1 VATAE
6 RRQAVEDRRRA
17 FEDRRASAVLEPP
30 PAWRLARRVM
40 VENIRPS
47 VDGGR
52 FPIKRTAGETVAV
65 TADIFADG
73 HDVIVAVLR
82 DRPVGVETAERA
94 RPGEI
99 LQGSQ
104 GSVTRSELEASAGD
118 QRNLAFSACSALP
131 RDTWRET
138 RMSPV
143 APGIDEWTATFSV
156 DGLGWHEY
164 SIVAWVDRFESW
176 RRDLQIKAAPNQDVS
191 LELLEGSL
199 LVREAAARAEQ
210 IGSTVGDSE
219 WLLMQADA
227 LADSSALDDRVAAG
241 LDADLGALMFVYADR
256 RQATRS
262 WSLRVWVD
270 RERARFGAW
279 YEMFPRSAGPDS
291 RRSGTFRE
299 ACARLSAIADM
310 GFDVLYLP
318 PIHPIGRSFRKGPN
332 NSLTAGPRDPGSP
345 WAIGSETG
353 GHAAIEPGLGTLAD
367 FESFRA
373 EAERLG
379 LEIALD
385 LAWQCSP
392 DHPWVSEHPEWF
404 RQRPDGSIKYAEN
417 PPKKYQDIY
426 PLDFACEDWRSLWD
440 ALLGVTR
447 LWIDRG
453 VRIFRV
459 DNPHTKSFGFWEWL
473 IDRIHAEHPD
483 VIFLAEAF
491 TRPKLMRHLAKAGFS
506 QSYTYFTWR
515 NTKAELE
522 AYLTELTASDV
533 REYLRP
539 NLFANT
545 PDILHEYLQHGGC
558 PAFEARLILAA
569 TLGAS
574 YGIYSGFELCEN
586 RAVRPGSEEY
596 LDSEKYQYRKRDWN
610 AAGHIAELVCQVNAI
625 RHAHP
630 ALQND
635 RSLRFLAT
643 DNPQIIAYYKRSP
656 DRRETIMTVVN
667 LDAHNMQ
674 HGFVETPIAD
684 LPPARPGAAVR
695 LSGGEDA
702 RWLARDL
709 LTDTVYLWRGE
720 WNYVRL
726 DPGTRQAHIL
736 ELTRSTSRAS
746 SRPA

>member
-1 VATAE
+1 VDIVE
-6 RRQAVEDRRRA
+6 RRQAVEDRRQA
-17 FEDRRASAVLEPP
+17 FEDRRRAPAALERP
-30 PAWRLARRVM
+30 PAERLTRRAI
-40 VENIRPS
+40 VENVRPN

-52 FPIKRTAGETVAV
+52 FPIKRTPGETVTVA
-65 TADIFADG
+65 ADIFADG

-82 DRPVGVETAERA
+82 DRHVSRWNAETAEHAEHTQRLLSNELDA
-94 RPGEI
+94 GEEVQQLP
-99 LQGSQ
+99 LQRDSAN
-104 GSVTRSELEASAGD
+104 SASSAVAGD
-118 QRNLAFSACSALP
+118 A
-131 RDTWRET
+131 WRET
-138 RMSPV
+138 RMSL
-143 APGIDEWTATFSV
+143 AAAGTDEWSAAFTV

-164 SIVAWVDRFESW
+164 SILGWIDRFETW
-176 RRDLQIKAAPNQDVS
+176 RRDLRIKAAAGQDVS
-191 LELLEGSL
+191 LELVEGAM

-210 IGSTVGDSE
+210 IGSTTADSE

-227 LADSSALDDRVAAG
+227 LSDSTPLEHRVAAG
-241 LDADLGALMFVYADR
+241 LDDELAALMFVYADR
-256 RQATRS
+256 RSATES
-262 WSLRVWVD
+262 PSLRVWVD

-279 YEMFPRSAGPDS
+279 YEMFPRSEGPDP

-318 PIHPIGRSFRKGPN
+318 PIHPIGCSFRKGRN
-332 NSLTAGPRDPGSP
+332 NALVAGPEDPGSP
-345 WAIGSETG
+345 WAIGSEAG
-353 GHAAIEPGLGTLAD
+353 GHEAIEPGLGTLED

-392 DHPWVSEHPEWF
+392 DHPWVAEHPEWF
-404 RQRPDGSIKYAEN
+404 RHRPDGSIKYAEN

-426 PLDFACEDWRSLWD
+426 PLDFACEDWRSLWQ
-440 ALLGVTR
+440 ALLEVTR
-447 LWIDRG
+447 LWVERG
-453 VRIFRV
+453 IRIFRV

-473 IDRIHAEHPD
+473 IDQIHARDPE

-491 TRPKLMRHLAKAGFS
+491 TRPRLMRYLAKAGFT

-515 NTKAELE
+515 NTKAEIE
-522 AYLTELTASDV
+522 EYLSELTATDV

-545 PDILHEYLQHGGC
+545 PDILHEYLQQGGR

-630 ALQND
+630 ALQDN

-643 DNPQIIAYYKRSP
+643 DNPQIIAYYKKSP
-656 DRRETIMTVVN
+656 DARDTIMTVVN
-667 LDAHNMQ
+667 LDPHHMQ
-674 HGFVETPIAD
+674 HGFVQTPIAE
-684 LPPARPGAAVR
+684 LPPLRSAAASR
-695 LSGGEDA
+695 FAGGDVNGCV
-702 RWLARDL
+702 ARDL
-709 LTDTVYLWRGE
+709 LTGTAYVWRGE

-726 DPGTRQAHIL
+726 DPGVSQAHIL
-736 ELTRSTSRAS
+736 ELTRTS
-746 SRPA
+746 